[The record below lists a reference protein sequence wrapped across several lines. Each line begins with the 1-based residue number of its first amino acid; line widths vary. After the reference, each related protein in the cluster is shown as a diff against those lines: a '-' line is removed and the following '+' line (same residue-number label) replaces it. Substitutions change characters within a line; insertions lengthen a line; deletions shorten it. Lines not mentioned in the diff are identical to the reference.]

1 MYHLHQMRGADE
13 QHAAFQLCNA
23 GQGAYKTLS
32 TVHKEQLSLEER
44 V

>member
-1 MYHLHQMRGADE
+1 MYHIEKMRGTDA
-13 QHAAFQLCNA
+13 QHAAFRLCGA

-32 TVHKEQLSLEER
+32 TVHKEQQLLEEW